1 MATDPLVRLARR
13 YERIAVQLEELF
25 AKNRD
30 PIARMATTVAVLHH
44 KMNHFFW
51 TGFYRLVDED
61 LKVGPYQGPLACS
74 ILERHKGVCWT
85 GIDKNEA
92 ILVADVDAFE
102 GHIACDSRSK
112 SELVVP
118 MHNAAGELVGVLDVD
133 AKKPDAFSQVDLDG
147 LTRIV
152 ELIYC

>member
-30 PIARMATTVAVLHH
+30 PIARMATAVAVLHH

-74 ILERHKGVCWT
+74 VLERHKGVCWA
-85 GIDKNEA
+85 GIDRDEA
-92 ILVADVDAFE
+92 ILVADVDTFE

-118 MHNAAGELVGVLDVD
+118 MHNASGELVGVLDVD
-133 AKKPDAFSQVDLDG
+133 AKKPAAFSQVDLDG

-152 ELIYC
+152 ELIYF